1 MNSPKKVLKS
11 GGPKNPD
18 TKKTQLSDTEEP
30 IRPISDDEDDFDLP
44 LDCFLFYFFNVISEC
59 FFYFIPIRRCS

>member
-44 LDCFLFYFFNVISEC
+44 LDHEIALFDDFEYDDDDF
-59 FFYFIPIRRCS
+59 

>member
-18 TKKTQLSDTEEP
+18 KKKTEFSDTEEP
-30 IRPISDDEDDFDLP
+30 IRPVIDDEDDFDLP
-44 LDCFLFYFFNVISEC
+44 LDDDIEPFDDFDDDDYVF
-59 FFYFIPIRRCS
+59 

>member
-30 IRPISDDEDDFDLP
+30 ISPIIDDEDDFDLP
-44 LDCFLFYFFNVISEC
+44 LDDDIAPFDDFDDDDDDF
-59 FFYFIPIRRCS
+59 

>member
-18 TKKTQLSDTEEP
+18 KKKTELSDTEEP
-30 IRPISDDEDDFDLP
+30 ISPIIDDEDDFDLP
-44 LDCFLFYFFNVISEC
+44 IDHEIAHFDDFEDDDDDF
-59 FFYFIPIRRCS
+59 